1 MKFKLENEYTLNNCG
16 NYYTV
21 CNKDG
26 TDVFYFR
33 PEFAEE
39 GFPAQINVLTSKFS
53 DAFMNYCERKMNE
66 VNISDEKLQFYII
79 KYFNRLLK
87 YRTFDIY
94 KIDEHLLD
102 KNGRFNTILHE
113 NYLSSYHSVSN
124 NLELYF
130 KPNLPYSS
138 NTHDWFFKFVEK
150 QIFKIELESG
160 IIEIDR
166 SDFEKEL
173 SCDALKFEYVDG
185 FHSSNKFYFEL
196 VDESHIKPYFSECYY
211 MTLNDQLQFF
221 FLK

>member
-87 YRTFDIY
+87 YKGVVSPLY
-94 KIDEHLLD
+94 
-102 KNGRFNTILHE
+102 IL
-113 NYLSSYHSVSN
+113 
-124 NLELYF
+124 
-130 KPNLPYSS
+130 
-138 NTHDWFFKFVEK
+138 
-150 QIFKIELESG
+150 
-160 IIEIDR
+160 
-166 SDFEKEL
+166 
-173 SCDALKFEYVDG
+173 
-185 FHSSNKFYFEL
+185 
-196 VDESHIKPYFSECYY
+196 
-211 MTLNDQLQFF
+211 
-221 FLK
+221 